1 VHLLNVYLKNPQLI
15 KLYWYSKV
23 INNFEDYLGELEWLN
38 CYIFPQI
45 LNICLNINLIM
56 AFKTLTI
63 KESVYKKLVLMKKEK
78 ESFSDLFERLSNSNL
93 EVLKKMR
100 GCNTYENKEDMLKEL
115 YEKRKQKRYGY

>member
-1 VHLLNVYLKNPQLI
+1 MHLLNVYLKNPQLI